1 MGNIKVRDAVNLLE
15 PSSIIATEEE
25 PIESIIERFAKDL
38 RLRAIFVIDQSRKFK
53 GVITRFEVLRWTKQ
67 HLGEVAED
75 FDWKIVEELKTK
87 IHSAKAV
94 DVVNW
99 RSGEAFVRI
108 DDPVSKAFSLMMRHS
123 LNDLP
128 VLNDAGD
135 IIGDLK
141 LLDLLSR
148 VLKDTQ
154 TEMKPG
160 DA

>member
-15 PSSIIATEEE
+15 PSSIIATEDE

-87 IHSAKAV
+87 IRSAKAV

-148 VLKDTQ
+148 VLKDAQ